1 MMLALHFIFCIIVRL
16 IGKLSIIIKIAI
28 PYGLRCYGLGV
39 SLKIKWSRNFAE
51 S

>member
-1 MMLALHFIFCIIVRL
+1 MLALHFIFSIIVRL
-16 IGKLSIIIKIAI
+16 IRKLSIKIAI